1 MTLRTSRATAV
12 ALVTLATFTDA
23 IAYSIAVPVLPDL
36 SGRLGA
42 SPTTIGLLFASF
54 GLTLLLVS
62 IPMGAMSD
70 RIGRKGPMLGGLVA
84 LAASTLLFAFA
95 ETLPWL
101 FAARLVQGG
110 ADAVTWV
117 VGFALLAD
125 LYGPAERGSV
135 MGMVMSGATF
145 AFMVGPTFGG
155 WLYELGGIR
164 LPFLFVAAL
173 AVVCTLAF
181 FWLQPPAQRA
191 AREDVSILAVLRIP
205 AVAACTAAV
214 VGASATLSMLE
225 PVLPLFL
232 SSTLG
237 IGPARIGMLF
247 GAGAVVSMALHP
259 LYGRLADRWGGRS
272 LTMIGLILTACVVP
286 ILSFAWSYQSAIAFY
301 VLLAS
306 TVAIVITPSLT
317 YMAEATSAAGVESFG
332 VGYGVYNMAWGV
344 GLLVGPAVGGFLY
357 ERMGF
362 PSLALIW
369 APSVVSIAILLAR
382 VKSKVSPGGQL

>member
-1 MTLRTSRATAV
+1 V
-12 ALVTLATFTDA
+12 A
-23 IAYSIAVPVLPDL
+23 
-36 SGRLGA
+36 
-42 SPTTIGLLFASF
+42 
-54 GLTLLLVS
+54 

-95 ETLPWL
+95 DSLPWL

-155 WLYELGGIR
+155 WLYELGGIQ

-181 FWLQPPAQRA
+181 FWLQPPSERA
-191 AREDVSILAVLRIP
+191 AKEDVSIAAVLRIP

-214 VGASATLSMLE
+214 VAASATLSMLE

-232 SSTLG
+232 TSTLDV
-237 IGPARIGMLF
+237 GPARIGMLF
-247 GAGAVVSMALHP
+247 GAGAVVSMAMHP
-259 LYGRLADRWGGRS
+259 IYGRLADRWGGRS
-272 LTMIGLILTACVVP
+272 LTMIGLVLTACVIP
-286 ILSFAWSYQSAIAFY
+286 ILSLAWSYQSAVAFY

-306 TVAIVITPSLT
+306 MVAIVITPSLT

-332 VGYGVYNMAWGV
+332 VGYGLYNMAWGI
-344 GLLVGPAVGGFLY
+344 GLLGGPALGGFLY
-357 ERMGF
+357 EQIGF
-362 PSLALIW
+362 PNLALIW
-369 APSVVSIAILLAR
+369 APCIVSITFLLAR
-382 VKSKVSPGGQL
+382 VKSSIPPGGHL